1 MPYYHQDREA
11 ILQPFRE
18 MPAFTYQQHLDY
30 LLFTATDFHR
40 EIPGRERAEARGIL
54 TQQSA
59 FQRLYQST
67 LCEVYQSKF
76 PGSLPF
82 P

>member
-1 MPYYHQDREA
+1 M
-11 ILQPFRE
+11 
-18 MPAFTYQQHLDY
+18 FTYQQHLDY

-40 EIPGRERAEARGIL
+40 ELPGSERTEARRIL

-76 PGSLPF
+76 PKLLAFSLAGF
-82 P
+82 RLE